1 MTDAQNRAD
10 PLSLQ
15 DIERVVFSVEEI
27 QQRVRALG
35 KEIAKDYQGR
45 DVLLVGV
52 LRGMI
57 LFIAD
62 LMRAIDLPVAVDF
75 IAISRFG
82 SSADTRGVVRFVKD
96 LDKPI
101 KGKHVLFVED
111 IVNTGLTL
119 GFILRNLRTR
129 QPASL
134 EVCTLL
140 DRTPH
145 RLIDIPIAYRGF
157 EISREFVVGYGLDYN
172 QRYRNLPFVG
182 ILRQEVYKPGGR

>member
-1 MTDAQNRAD
+1 MTDTQNGAD

-35 KEIAKDYQGR
+35 QEIANDYQGR

-96 LDKPI
+96 LDTPI
-101 KGKHVLFVED
+101 RGKHVLFVED

-145 RLIDIPIAYRGF
+145 RLIDTPIAYRGF
-157 EISREFVVGYGLDYN
+157 EISREFVVGYGLDYK

-182 ILRQEVYKPGGR
+182 ILKPEVYKPGGR